1 MRKRQVIF
9 QGPWAEISRNVK
21 TLMDDQWIQVSCEPD
36 PDFQMTVVTLTKEF
50 PSDADEVNSILE
62 V

>member
-1 MRKRQVIF
+1 
-9 QGPWAEISRNVK
+9 
-21 TLMDDQWIQVSCEPD
+21 MDDQWIQVSCEPD